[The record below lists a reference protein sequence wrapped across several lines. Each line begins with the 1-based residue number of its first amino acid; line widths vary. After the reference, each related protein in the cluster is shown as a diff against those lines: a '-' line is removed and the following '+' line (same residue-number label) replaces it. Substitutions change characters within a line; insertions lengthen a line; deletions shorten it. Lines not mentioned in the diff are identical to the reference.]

1 MELNDNFTFY
11 FILIINFISTF
22 IYLFCIFYISKNLP
36 KKKILIFA
44 TNFNILLLHIIYNYI
59 DIFNT
64 NSNIINIFL
73 FIIKSIIYFM
83 TINNF
88 NNFITAKKIF
98 QTNISFDLSPLF
110 LIIQILYPII
120 HFPYFIFGNLPPLI
134 YLQIF
139 FSFFFYLVIYI
150 FLNEGVKNILDY
162 LYTKGTKKYLKILI
176 PNMKKFHLIK
186 IYINLKNIFF
196 ITLFEIV
203 LICTLKLMKDI
214 VQTNVF
220 LYKFINY
227 IIIILN
233 EILFILLF
241 LGLTY
246 NLYLLNKKYKNKE
259 KKINNNEEY
268 NYINEKDFENEEEE
282 EENEFDDDVI
292 EEEEEEENEENN
304 ENETSSET
312 KIEEMKENKKN
323 TIEKTI
329 KKDNKIELDS

>member
-1 MELNDNFTFY
+1 MEYNNNFTFY
-11 FILIINFISTF
+11 FILILTFLLTF
-22 IYLFCIFYISKNLP
+22 IYLISIFYIILNLST
-36 KKKILIFA
+36 KKILIFA

-64 NSNIINIFL
+64 NSNYINIL
-73 FIIKSIIYFM
+73 LYIIKTIIYFI

-110 LIIQILYPII
+110 LLIQILYPII
-120 HFPYFIFGNLPPLI
+120 HFPYFIFGNLPPLN

-139 FSFFFYLVIYI
+139 FSFFFYLIIYI

-162 LYTKGTKKYLKILI
+162 LYTKGIKKYLKILV

-196 ITLFEIV
+196 VIFFEIV

-214 VQTNVF
+214 VQTNYI
-220 LYKFINY
+220 LYKYINY

-259 KKINNNEEY
+259 KKTNNYEEY
-268 NYINEKDFENEEEE
+268 NYINERDFENEEEE
-282 EENEFDDDVI
+282 EENEYDDDVI
-292 EEEEEEENEENN
+292 EEEEEEEEEEND
-304 ENETSSET
+304 ENVTSSET
-312 KIEEMKENKKN
+312 KNIEMKENKKS
-323 TIEKTI
+323 TIEKSI
-329 KKDNKIELDS
+329 EKDDKIELNS

>member
-1 MELNDNFTFY
+1 
-11 FILIINFISTF
+11 
-22 IYLFCIFYISKNLP
+22 
-36 KKKILIFA
+36 
-44 TNFNILLLHIIYNYI
+44 
-59 DIFNT
+59 
-64 NSNIINIFL
+64 
-73 FIIKSIIYFM
+73 
-83 TINNF
+83 
-88 NNFITAKKIF
+88 
-98 QTNISFDLSPLF
+98 
-110 LIIQILYPII
+110 
-120 HFPYFIFGNLPPLI
+120 
-134 YLQIF
+134 
-139 FSFFFYLVIYI
+139 
-150 FLNEGVKNILDY
+150 
-162 LYTKGTKKYLKILI
+162 
-176 PNMKKFHLIK
+176 MKKFHLIK

-214 VQTNVF
+214 VQTNFV

-246 NLYLLNKKYKNKE
+246 SLYLLNKKYKNKE

-329 KKDNKIELDS
+329 KKDNKIELNS